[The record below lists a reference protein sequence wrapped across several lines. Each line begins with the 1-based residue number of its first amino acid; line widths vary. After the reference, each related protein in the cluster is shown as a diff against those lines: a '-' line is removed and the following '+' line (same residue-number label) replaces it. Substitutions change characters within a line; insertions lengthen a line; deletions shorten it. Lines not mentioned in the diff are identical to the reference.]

1 VYKLDS
7 STKVG
12 QSQKLRSPWTGPY
25 LVISCSPPL
34 YTIKDRKRQCI
45 IHHDKLK
52 LCLDWDIPVWLRRMR
67 NQYFH
72 TDDSLCSQELKDG
85 NNSQSTDAEV
95 SNDDQASKED
105 TIVVHGTTRAGRS
118 IRLPSK
124 YHDFQLWILIE
135 IMYIM
140 YIEVNLCVGTSCL
153 SHLCF
158 HFTHFIS

>member
-34 YTIKDRKRQCI
+34 YTIKDRKRQCV

-52 LCLDWDIPVWLRRMR
+52 LCLDRDIPVWLRRMR

-72 TDDSLCSQELKDG
+72 TDDSLCSQELMDG
-85 NNSQSTDAEV
+85 NNSQSTEAEA
-95 SNDDQASKED
+95 SNDDQASSED
-105 TIVVHGTTRAGRS
+105 TIVVHGPTRAGRS
-118 IRLPSK
+118 IRPPSK
-124 YHDFQLWILIE
+124 YQ
-135 IMYIM
+135 
-140 YIEVNLCVGTSCL
+140 
-153 SHLCF
+153 
-158 HFTHFIS
+158 HFRKL